1 MYGLPRHYD
10 VFDTHL
16 DTRTKK
22 QAHQPKPLHYLTVS
36 QRRGYAEEVRGVIRD
51 LQDEDLKGKRER
63 SLSAY
68 RANERALRQLAAQDM
83 VLFLQA
89 KRRLAELQYS
99 RGAPDSGWSLRTLEA
114 TLLNTPIHYALP
126 VPDTGRVLFHPEC
139 KIRDRGELSLLVRDR
154 RLPSLLAYYPEQET
168 TLHHAEI
175 RAELASYRRARVRAM
190 ELVHE
195 LERRIVACLG
205 AVAVRPKEEREAT
218 KPLLGEARHGDLLSA
233 LHTAQQA
240 AGRPLAGGFADECFL
255 RTRELRNAFAH
266 NLYPTA
272 TMFEDIPRAIAGEAV
287 PANPANHRKVA
298 QKLVGRLEALYKP
311 WLDFLA
317 STGKGSRR

>member
-1 MYGLPRHYD
+1 MEAQHRWLAQGTGAVEVPRWLGPRQPATLQSWLGEQIDSSGNLKQPLPVPRSLFYRPLLTIVGEALDIGPQTLEREGTQQFAQGEREARPSITWLIKRYLDGHQGDGSQEMYGLPRHYD

-36 QRRGYAEEVRGVIRD
+36 QRRDYAEEVRGVIRD

-83 VLFLQA
+83 VLFLRA

-126 VPDTGRVLFHPEC
+126 
-139 KIRDRGELSLLVRDR
+139 
-154 RLPSLLAYYPEQET
+154 
-168 TLHHAEI
+168 
-175 RAELASYRRARVRAM
+175 
-190 ELVHE
+190 
-195 LERRIVACLG
+195 
-205 AVAVRPKEEREAT
+205 
-218 KPLLGEARHGDLLSA
+218 
-233 LHTAQQA
+233 
-240 AGRPLAGGFADECFL
+240 
-255 RTRELRNAFAH
+255 
-266 NLYPTA
+266 
-272 TMFEDIPRAIAGEAV
+272 
-287 PANPANHRKVA
+287 
-298 QKLVGRLEALYKP
+298 
-311 WLDFLA
+311 
-317 STGKGSRR
+317 